1 MVFAMQAIGEY
12 KESGQA
18 SSLKLRDYKYAT
30 DLIIRGGGGDLD
42 NVKTVVRRLT
52 PLECERL
59 QGLPDNWT
67 LIGEKDGDDYYYI
80 DTDGKRRKVTDSAR
94 YKALGNGL
102 CTPFWEWLARRIC
115 AQYERTV
122 TLGSLFDGISCFC
135 YVFDK
140 VGAVPVWS
148 SEIEEFPIAV
158 AKAHFPDERSDT

>member
-1 MVFAMQAIGEY
+1 MNTA
-12 KESGQA
+12 
-18 SSLKLRDYKYAT
+18 
-30 DLIIRGGGGDLD
+30 
-42 NVKTVVRRLT
+42 VRRLT
-52 PLECERL
+52 ELECERL

-80 DTDGKRRKVTDSAR
+80 DTEGKRRKVTDSAR

-122 TLGSLFDGISCFC
+122 TLGSLFDGLGGFC
-135 YVFDK
+135 YVFKK
-140 VGAVPVWS
+140 VGAVPVWA

-158 AKAHFPDERSDT
+158 CKQHFGDETAGIKGDLNEFLWKE